1 MALNLHDIELKW
13 RIREVQQSRRYP
25 RGGFVAELGTLVPA
39 GSCLMNRIDIWEAA
53 RFDTEKEAKA
63 YVQRRY
69 IEKMGATELTA

>member
-1 MALNLHDIELKW
+1 MALDLNDFELKW
-13 RIREVQQSRRYP
+13 RIHEVQQSREYP

-39 GSCLMNRIDIWEAA
+39 GSLDIWESS

-63 YVQRRY
+63 YVQRRF

>member
-1 MALNLHDIELKW
+1 MAVNLNDIELKW
-13 RIREVQQSRRYP
+13 RIREVQQCRKYP
-25 RGGFVAELGTLVPA
+25 RGGFVAELGMLVPA
-39 GSCLMNRIDIWEAA
+39 GSLDLWEAA